1 MKQLLTFFVIAW
13 LVSGCGGGTQS
24 SLPPPHVIDDGGTQ
38 STTSD
43 TTSSRKTQPGST
55 DNPQQALV
63 IGNSHYEFSPL
74 TNPDND
80 AKDMA
85 DALAQMGFDVT
96 LKTNLNHQAMVD
108 VLDQFGKR
116 LRDTQAKDSVGL
128 FYFAG
133 HGARSGGE
141 NYLLPINNAQIT
153 TEPTLKKN
161 AFHAKTVLAR
171 MEEVNK
177 GMNLIVLDACRD
189 NPYDGSRTLTRGL
202 NRMPPPVGAL
212 IAFATKAGKTAS
224 DNSDGRNGLYTKHL
238 LDALAGAEHQR
249 IEDVFMQVRDSVNED
264 SNGTQEPWYQASLNR
279 PFCFGG
285 CQ

>member
-1 MKQLLTFFVIAW
+1 MKQILAFLVIAW
-13 LVSGCGGGTQS
+13 LVSGCMGTQPPVS
-24 SLPPPHVIDDGGTQ
+24 DNRPGTQPPPKKANLSIQ
-38 STTSD
+38 SV
-43 TTSSRKTQPGST
+43 PT

-63 IGNSHYEFSPL
+63 IGNSDYEFSPL
-74 TNPDND
+74 SNPGND
-80 AKDMA
+80 AEDMA
-85 DALAQMGFDVT
+85 DALAQLGFEVT
-96 LKTNLNHQAMVD
+96 LKTNLTHKAMLDALHQFA
-108 VLDQFGKR
+108 KR

-141 NYLLPINNAQIT
+141 NYLLPINNGQIT
-153 TEPTLKKN
+153 AEPALKDN
-161 AFHAKTVLAR
+161 AFHTKTVLAR

-189 NPYDGSRTLTRGL
+189 NPYKGSRTLTRGL

-212 IAFATKAGKTAS
+212 IAFATEEGKTAS
-224 DNSDGRNGLYTKHL
+224 DTNDNDGRNGLYTKHL
-238 LDALAGAEHQR
+238 LNALYDAKHQR
-249 IEDVFMQVRDSVNED
+249 IEDVFMQVRHSVTED
-264 SNGTQEPWYQASLNR
+264 SGGEQVPWYQASLNR